1 MSVNDRTHLLLVM
14 NDKVIAANLAND
26 FERRHFHIT
35 IAHNG
40 EEALSFCESDP
51 SIDLVLMDS
60 CSESIEAAKVIITR
74 DNTPLLFLS
83 DQADDETIRIMDE
96 LNSYGTVSIN
106 QETGFIVSS
115 VKTALRLHESIKAER
130 LRLMFLEAVAN
141 SSADGILV
149 VDLKGQKILQN
160 NRTVELWKI
169 PAEVV
174 SDPNGS
180 RQVAHVMSMTKNPK
194 QFIDEIEIQRKNPM
208 QINIDQLELVDG
220 TVLHRH
226 SSPVPGPDGR
236 NYGRIYHFHDVTSFK
251 RAEDEI
257 RGLLAEKEL
266 ILKEAHHRVRN
277 YMSTLIALLS
287 LQASS
292 LKEPSAI
299 EALKEAQN
307 RIHSMVLLYDK
318 LYVSENFNSM
328 SIAGYLP
335 VLIDEIIS
343 NFPKSYEVTVEKHI
357 DDFIIDAK
365 ILQVIGIITN
375 EIITNIMKYAFIDQ
389 QSGKITVSITRENN
403 RVTLCIEDNGVGMP
417 ESVSSGPSSGFGLR
431 LVNMLAVQLK
441 GNIHIDRRQGTVFT
455 LDFNI

>member
-1 MSVNDRTHLLLVM
+1 MSVNNRNHLLLVM

-26 FERRHFHIT
+26 FNRRHFHVT

-40 EEALSFCESDP
+40 EEALSFCDSDP
-51 SIDLVLMDS
+51 SIDLVLMDT
-60 CSESIEAAKVIITR
+60 CAESIDAARVIIAR

-83 DQADDETIRIMDE
+83 DHADDDTIRITDE
-96 LNSYGTVSIN
+96 LNAYGTVSIN
-106 QETGFIVSS
+106 QDTGFLAAS
-115 VKTALRLHESIKAER
+115 VRTALRLHESIKAQR
-130 LRLMFLEAVAN
+130 LRLIFLEAVAN

-194 QFIDEIEIQRKNPM
+194 QFVDEIDIQKKNPM

-236 NYGRIYHFHDVTSFK
+236 NYGRIYHFHDVTSFR

-257 RGLLAEKEL
+257 RGLLEEKEL
-266 ILKEAHHRVRN
+266 ILKEAHHRVKN
-277 YMSTLIALLS
+277 YMSTLIGLLS

-318 LYVSENFNSM
+318 LYVSENFKAM
-328 SIAGYLP
+328 SIAGYIP

-343 NFPKSYEVTVEKHI
+343 NFPKSSEVTVEKHI

-365 ILQVIGIITN
+365 RLQIIGIITN
-375 EIITNIMKYAFIDQ
+375 ELITNIMKYAFTDQ

-403 RVTLCIEDNGVGMP
+403 RVTLCIEDNGAGMP
-417 ESVSSGPSSGFGLR
+417 ESMDSGPSSGFGLR
-431 LVNMLAVQLK
+431 LVHMLAVQLK
-441 GNIHIDRRQGTVFT
+441 GNIRIDRRQGTVFT
-455 LDFNI
+455 IDFDI

>member
-1 MSVNDRTHLLLVM
+1 MSVNDRIHLLLVM
-14 NDKVIAANLAND
+14 NDKAIAANLAND
-26 FERRHFHIT
+26 FERRNFHVT
-35 IAHNG
+35 IAHKS
-40 EEALSFCESDP
+40 EEALSFCDSDP
-51 SIDLVLMDS
+51 SIDLVLMDT
-60 CSESIEAAKVIITR
+60 CAESIEAARVIIDR

-83 DQADDETIRIMDE
+83 DHADDETIRVTDE
-96 LNSYGTVSIN
+96 LNAFGTVSIN
-106 QETGFIVSS
+106 QETSFIASS
-115 VKTALRLHESIKAER
+115 VKTAIRLHESIKEQR

-169 PAEVV
+169 PSEVV

-277 YMSTLIALLS
+277 YMNTLIALLS

-375 EIITNIMKYAFIDQ
+375 EIITNIMKYAFTDQ
-389 QSGKITVSITRENN
+389 QNGKITVSISRENN
-403 RVTLCIEDNGVGMP
+403 RVTLCIEDNGVGMA
-417 ESVSSGPSSGFGLR
+417 EEVSSGPSSGFGLR

-441 GNIHIDRRQGTVFT
+441 GNIRIDRRQGTVFT

>member
-14 NDKVIAANLAND
+14 NDKAIVANLAND
-26 FERRHFHIT
+26 FNRRHFHVT

-40 EEALSFCESDP
+40 EEALSFCDSDP
-51 SIDLVLMDS
+51 SIDLVLMDT
-60 CSESIEAAKVIITR
+60 CEESIDAARVIIAR

-83 DQADDETIRIMDE
+83 DHADDDTIRITDE
-96 LNSYGTVSIN
+96 MNAYGTVSIN
-106 QETGFIVSS
+106 QDTGFLVVS
-115 VKTALRLHESIKAER
+115 VKTALRLHESIKAQR
-130 LRLMFLEAVAN
+130 LRLIFLEAVAN

-194 QFIDEIEIQRKNPM
+194 QFVDEIDIQKKNPM

-236 NYGRIYHFHDVTSFK
+236 NYGRIYHFHDVTSFR

-266 ILKEAHHRVRN
+266 ILKEAHHRVKN
-277 YMSTLIALLS
+277 YMSTLIGLLS
-287 LQASS
+287 LQTSS

-318 LYVSENFNSM
+318 LYVSENFKAM
-328 SIAGYLP
+328 SIAGYIP

-343 NFPKSYEVTVEKHI
+343 NFPKSSEVTVEKHI

-365 ILQVIGIITN
+365 KLQIIGIITN
-375 EIITNIMKYAFIDQ
+375 ELITNIMKYAFTDQ

-403 RVTLCIEDNGVGMP
+403 RVTLCIEDNGAGMP
-417 ESVSSGPSSGFGLR
+417 ESMDSGPSSGFGLR
-431 LVNMLAVQLK
+431 LVHMLAVQLK
-441 GNIHIDRRQGTVFT
+441 GNIRIDRRLGTVFT
-455 LDFNI
+455 IDFDI